1 MIARPPGL
9 SSRFSSRLRRTASAL
24 AGWLSPK
31 PAQLR
36 RFDAARINRLTSN
49 WLATSASINE
59 ELKSDLDALRMRGRD
74 LVKNNDYA
82 KKFVGMVQNNV
93 VGPDGFR
100 LQVRIEDRPGVPDR
114 LASAAIEAAWADWSK
129 AADIT
134 GTQSLKDLCD
144 TLVGGLPCDGEFLVR
159 LVRGIDAGNKYQL
172 AVQLIDVDRID
183 TQYNT
188 TATTSGNGTAN
199 QIIMGVER
207 DSYGRPVALWL
218 FDAHPNDGARSG
230 RTRTRVPMSEVI
242 HRFKIDTASQARGI
256 PWMAPGMLSLHHL
269 GGFKLAALL
278 AAEHGANHFGF
289 FTSPEGVNP
298 LGATDETGQ
307 TITTSQPGTFDTLPA
322 GVSFTPFDSKYPSDN
337 FGPFVKVTLQR
348 IASGWRVAYHS
359 LANDLEGVSFS
370 SIRSGTLEERDR
382 WAADQ
387 SWFIS
392 AFLEPLYQVWL
403 QSALLTGSIVMP
415 NGSALP
421 AAKIAKF
428 QQHEWQPRR
437 WEWVDPKSDME
448 AKILSVRAGLIAPQ
462 DLAGQMG
469 YDFEDTLAKIAAAQ
483 KLATGYGITLTA
495 YEATPGAIQAGNQG
509 GNQAATPATPAEPAA
524 AKALADSQ
532 VQRQLDMLS
541 AALLQLQ
548 GREQLAALP
557 APAAPQINVAL
568 DVTAAAMERAISVAA
583 APYFSQ
589 FEATARAVMDRDMPI
604 IVNVP
609 EAPPAQVTVNVAAP
623 QVNFEATL
631 PPATVIMNHPK
642 TAVQV
647 VERDANDEIIRT
659 VTAYQD

>member
-1 MIARPPGL
+1 MIATPPGL
-9 SSRFSSRLRRTASAL
+9 SARLSVRLGHRLRRTAAAL
-24 AGWLSPK
+24 AGWLGPK
-31 PAQLR
+31 PAQAPQLR

-49 WLATSASINE
+49 WMATSASINE
-59 ELKSDLDALRMRGRD
+59 ELRTDLDALRMRGRD

-93 VGPDGFR
+93 IGPDGIR

-114 LASAAIEAAWADWSK
+114 LASAAIEAAWADWSRS
-129 AADIT
+129 ADIT

-159 LVRGIDAGNKYQL
+159 LVRGADAGNKYQL

-183 TQYNT
+183 TQYNS
-188 TATTSGNGTAN
+188 TATGTGNH
-199 QIIMGVER
+199 IIMGVER

-218 FDAHPNDGARSG
+218 FDAHPNDGQRSG
-230 RTRTRVPMSEVI
+230 RTRSRVPMAEVI
-242 HRFKIDTASQARGI
+242 HRFKIDTAAQARGI

-289 FTSPEGVNP
+289 FTTPEGVNP
-298 LGATDETGQ
+298 IGSTDETGQ
-307 TITTSQPGTFDTLPA
+307 AITTSQPGTFDTLPA
-322 GVSFTPFDSKYPSDN
+322 GVSFQAFDSKYPSDN

-387 SWFIS
+387 TWFIG

-403 QSALLTGSIVMP
+403 QSALLTGSITMP

-428 QQHEWQPRR
+428 AQHEWQPRR

-462 DLAGQMG
+462 DLAAQMG
-469 YDFEDTLAKIAAAQ
+469 YDFEDTMSKISSAQ
-483 KLATGYGITLTA
+483 KLAASYGITLTA
-495 YEATPGAIQAGNQG
+495 YEATPGA
-509 GNQAATPATPAEPAA
+509 TPANAPAEPAEA
-524 AKALADSQ
+524 APARDLQLELLRDLVQAQ
-532 VQRQLDMLS
+532 THQRQTP
-541 AALLQLQ
+541 AALVQ
-548 GREQLAALP
+548 
-557 APAAPQINVAL
+557 V
-568 DVTAAAMERAISVAA
+568 DVTGAAMERAIITAA
-583 APYFSQ
+583 EPMLRAF
-589 FEATARAVMDRDMPI
+589 ADTAQSLLEREMPI
-604 IVNVP
+604 IINLP
-609 EAPPAQVTVNVAAP
+609 EAPPAVVNVAAPIIHVAAP
-623 QVNFEATL
+623 QVNVEALL
-631 PPATVIMNHPK
+631 PAAQVNGPK
-642 TAVQV
+642 TSTQK
-647 VERDANDEIIRT
+647 VERSADGEILQT
-659 VTAYQD
+659 VTTHAY

>member
-1 MIARPPGL
+1 MIAKPPAGL
-9 SSRFSSRLRRTASAL
+9 AHRLRRTAAAL

-31 PAQLR
+31 PAPQLR

-159 LVRGIDAGNKYQL
+159 LVRGTDAGNKYQL

-188 TATTSGNGTAN
+188 TATGTGN
-199 QIIMGVER
+199 QIVMGVER
-207 DSYGRPVALWL
+207 DGYGRPVALWL

-230 RTRTRVPMSEVI
+230 RTRTRVPMAEVI
-242 HRFKIDTASQARGI
+242 HRFKIDTAAQARGI

-298 LGATDETGQ
+298 LGSTDETGQ
-307 TITTSQPGTFDTLPA
+307 AITTSQPGTFDTLPA

-382 WAADQ
+382 WSADQ
-387 SWFIS
+387 TWFIN

-403 QSALLTGSIVMP
+403 QSALLTGSITMP

-462 DLAGQMG
+462 DLAAQMG
-469 YDFEDTLAKIAAAQ
+469 YDFDDTLAKIAAAQ
-483 KLATGYGITLTA
+483 KLATSYNITLTA
-495 YEATPGAIQAGNQG
+495 YEATPGAT
-509 GNQAATPATPAEPAA
+509 QAANPATPAEPAA
-524 AKALADSQ
+524 AKGLESSQ
-532 VQRQLDMLS
+532 LQRQLDMLS

-583 APYFSQ
+583 APYFEQ

-631 PPATVIMNHPK
+631 PPATVVMNHPK

>member
-1 MIARPPGL
+1 MIAKPPGL
-9 SSRFSSRLRRTASAL
+9 SARLRRTLAS
-24 AGWLSPK
+24 WLSPK
-31 PAQLR
+31 PAQATQLR
-36 RFDAARINRLTSN
+36 RFDAARVNRLTSN
-49 WLATSASINE
+49 WLATASSINE
-59 ELKSDLDALRMRGRD
+59 ELRSDLDALRMRGRD

-114 LASAAIEAAWADWSK
+114 LASAAIEAAWADWCK

-134 GTQSLKDLCD
+134 GTQSLKDVCD

-159 LVRGIDAGNKYQL
+159 LVRGADAGNKYQL

-183 TQYNT
+183 TQHNS
-188 TATTSGNGTAN
+188 TATGTGN
-199 QIIMGVER
+199 QIVMGVER
-207 DSYGRPVALWL
+207 DTYGRPVALHL

-289 FTSPEGVNP
+289 FTSLEGVNP

-307 TITTSQPGTFDTLPA
+307 TITTTQPGTFDTLPA
-322 GVSFTPFDSKYPSDN
+322 GVSFQPFDSKYPSDN

-382 WAADQ
+382 WSADQ
-387 SWFIS
+387 TWFIN

-403 QSALLTGSIVMP
+403 QSALLTGSITMP

-462 DLAGQMG
+462 DLAAQMG
-469 YDFEDTLAKIAAAQ
+469 YDFDDTLAKIAAAQ
-483 KLATGYGITLTA
+483 KLATSYNITLTA
-495 YEATPGAIQAGNQG
+495 YEATPGA
-509 GNQAATPATPAEPAA
+509 TPAN
-524 AKALADSQ
+524 
-532 VQRQLDMLS
+532 
-541 AALLQLQ
+541 
-548 GREQLAALP
+548 
-557 APAAPQINVAL
+557 APAAP
-568 DVTAAAMERAISVAA
+568 
-583 APYFSQ
+583 
-589 FEATARAVMDRDMPI
+589 
-604 IVNVP
+604 
-609 EAPPAQVTVNVAAP
+609 APPQSA
-623 QVNFEATL
+623 
-631 PPATVIMNHPK
+631 
-642 TAVQV
+642 
-647 VERDANDEIIRT
+647 
-659 VTAYQD
+659 

>member
-1 MIARPPGL
+1 MIATPPAGL
-9 SSRFSSRLRRTASAL
+9 AIRLGHRLRRTAAAL
-24 AGWLSPK
+24 AGWLNAQ
-31 PAQLR
+31 PAKAPQLR

-49 WLATSASINE
+49 WMATSASINE
-59 ELKSDLDALRMRGRD
+59 ELRTDLDALRMRGRD

-93 VGPDGFR
+93 IGPDGIR

-114 LASAAIEAAWADWSK
+114 LASAAIEAAWADWSR

-159 LVRGIDAGNKYQL
+159 LVRGADAGNKYQL

-183 TQYNT
+183 TSYNT
-188 TATTSGNGTAN
+188 TATGTGNH
-199 QIIMGVER
+199 IIMGVER
-207 DSYGRPVALWL
+207 DSYGRPVALHL
-218 FDAHPNDGARSG
+218 FDAHPNDGQRSG
-230 RTRTRVPMSEVI
+230 RTRTRVPMAEVI
-242 HRFKIDTASQARGI
+242 HRFKIDTAAQARGI

-289 FTSPEGVNP
+289 FTTPEGVNP
-298 LGATDETGQ
+298 IGSADETGQ
-307 TITTSQPGTFDTLPA
+307 AITTSQPGTFDTLPA
-322 GVSFTPFDSKYPSDN
+322 GVSFQAFDSKYPSDN

-387 SWFIS
+387 TWFIG

-403 QSALLTGSIVMP
+403 QSALLTGSITMP

-428 QQHEWQPRR
+428 AQHEWQPRR

-462 DLAGQMG
+462 DLAAQMG
-469 YDFEDTLAKIAAAQ
+469 YDFDDTLAKIAAAQ
-483 KLATGYGITLTA
+483 KLATSYNITLTA
-495 YEATPGAIQAGNQG
+495 YEATPGATQAATQAGNQ
-509 GNQAATPATPAEPAA
+509 AAPAPAEPAA
-524 AKALADSQ
+524 AKALDGSPA
-532 VQRQLDMLS
+532 QRQLDLLS
-541 AALLQLQ
+541 TAMLQLL
-548 GREQLAALP
+548 GREQP
-557 APAAPQINVAL
+557 APSVTVHMPEQRTEHHHHPAAPTIEIRNAITTPEPVVHVA
-568 DVTAAAMERAISVAA
+568 VEAIMPEQRNE
-583 APYFSQ
+583 APSITVLNQVQPAEVVVNNAFAS
-589 FEATARAVMDRDMPI
+589 RAV
-604 IVNVP
+604 
-609 EAPPAQVTVNVAAP
+609 QTV
-623 QVNFEATL
+623 Q
-631 PPATVIMNHPK
+631 
-642 TAVQV
+642 
-647 VERDANDEIIRT
+647 RDADLEITSTTT
-659 VTAYQD
+659 VYEA

>member
-1 MIARPPGL
+1 MIAKPLGL
-9 SSRFSSRLRRTASAL
+9 SARLRRTVS
-24 AGWLSPK
+24 GWLAPK
-31 PAQLR
+31 PTQLR

-59 ELKSDLDALRMRGRD
+59 ELRTDLDALRMRGRD

-82 KKFVGMVQNNV
+82 KKFVGMCQNNI

-114 LASAAIEAAWADWSK
+114 LASAAIEAAWADWGRS
-129 AADIT
+129 ADIT
-134 GTQSLKDLCD
+134 GTMSLKDICD
-144 TLVGGLPCDGEFLVR
+144 TLIGGLPSDGEFLVR
-159 LVRGIDAGNKYQL
+159 FVRGADAGNKYQL

-188 TATTSGNGTAN
+188 TATGTGN
-199 QIIMGVER
+199 QIVMGVER

-218 FDAHPNDGARSG
+218 FDAHPNDGQRSG
-230 RTRTRVPMSEVI
+230 RTRSRVAMTEVL
-242 HRFKIDTASQARGI
+242 HRFRVDTAAQARGI

-289 FTSPEGVNP
+289 FTTPEGVNP
-298 LGATDETGQ
+298 IGSTDETGQ
-307 TITTSQPGTFDTLPA
+307 AISTTQPGTFDTLPA

-337 FGPFVKVTLQR
+337 FGPFVKTTLQR

-382 WAADQ
+382 WSADQ
-387 SWFIS
+387 TWFIG
-392 AFLEPLYQVWL
+392 AFLEPLYQLWL
-403 QSALLTGSIVMP
+403 QSALLSGAITMP

-421 AAKIAKF
+421 AAKITKF
-428 QQHEWQPRR
+428 AQHEWQPRR

-462 DLAGQMG
+462 DLAAQMG
-469 YDFEDTLAKIAAAQ
+469 YDFDDTLAKIAAAQ

-495 YEATPGAIQAGNQG
+495 YEATPGATPAAQAG
-509 GNQAATPATPAEPAA
+509 TTPAEPTAPA
-524 AKALADSQ
+524 RELQLLQDAMRELLQ
-532 VQRQLDMLS
+532 TQRQ
-541 AALLQLQ
+541 
-548 GREQLAALP
+548 
-557 APAAPQINVAL
+557 APTTLVQV
-568 DVTAAAMERAISVAA
+568 DVTGAAMERAITAAA
-583 APYFSQ
+583 APIVRQ
-589 FEATARAVMDRDMPI
+589 FADTANTLLERDMPI

-609 EAPPAQVTVNVAAP
+609 EAPAPVVNVAAPIIHVAAP
-623 QVNFEATL
+623 QVNVEALL
-631 PPATVIMNHPK
+631 PAAQVNGPK
-642 TAVQV
+642 TSTQR
-647 VERDANDEIIRT
+647 VERSSDGEILQT
-659 VTAYQD
+659 VTTHSY